1 VKSVCFEQDG
11 VGIGLRLARDLTK
24 DHVITLEIRQYQR
37 RPPLRL
43 AEVGKGEVEDY
54 DIALYKLAQ
63 AASSSGVSQS
73 LASADSAASFGTAAT
88 APDPPADTPEVMT
101 LILIGSG
108 LMMLRALRRLRPAA

>member
-1 VKSVCFEQDG
+1 
-11 VGIGLRLARDLTK
+11 
-24 DHVITLEIRQYQR
+24 
-37 RPPLRL
+37 
-43 AEVGKGEVEDY
+43 
-54 DIALYKLAQ
+54 
-63 AASSSGVSQS
+63 VSQS